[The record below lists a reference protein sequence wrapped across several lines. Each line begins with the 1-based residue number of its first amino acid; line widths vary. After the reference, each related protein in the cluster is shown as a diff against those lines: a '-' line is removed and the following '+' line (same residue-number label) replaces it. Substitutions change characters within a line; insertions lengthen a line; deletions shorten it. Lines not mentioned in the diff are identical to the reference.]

1 MLPVTSAAPPEEQGF
16 LVVLCN
22 LKYQNFV
29 MHVKD
34 LKAAC
39 IMTSSVRIGEQKQP
53 GGGGPVAVNV
63 MGEADQLSR

>member
-29 MHVKD
+29 MRVKD
-34 LKAAC
+34 LEAIC
-39 IMTSSVRIGEQKQP
+39 IMTNSIRIRGQ
-53 GGGGPVAVNV
+53 VAWAV
-63 MGEADQLSR
+63 EEPP